1 MNTQNHGCQRREVLY
16 YIGVGKR
23 TRERETDMNDNNG
36 MFATL
41 PVEILIELLGNKGGT
56 VVVERDNETGEITFS
71 VEK

>member
-1 MNTQNHGCQRREVLY
+1 
-16 YIGVGKR
+16 
-23 TRERETDMNDNNG
+23 MNDNNG

-56 VVVERDNETGEITFS
+56 VVVERDNETGEVTFS